1 MAASVAALGMVES
14 VPEQG
19 DARVRTQYKEWAPPE
34 LGEHSAWQ
42 GWGR

>member
-1 MAASVAALGMVES
+1 MAALGVVES

-19 DARVRTQYKEWAPPE
+19 DAHMKTKYKEWGPLE

-42 GWGR
+42 GWER